1 MAQNFVN
8 YNNDR
13 NNYWRNDG
21 PNLYTP
27 MKGTSAVGPS
37 VIRPSANVKNQLG
50 INNGNSSGSGSSSP
64 SSGSGGG
71 YSSYAY
77 SGGWVNPYELDLS
90 AFQRAKDAMI
100 SSANESKGILKGQY
114 DRLLAELAKKTE
126 QGNEQFGQGRATIS
140 ENAYD
145 RSRANLNSLASRGL
159 AGSGLQQLGE
169 VQERMETGQ
178 QMNDLASQYYAY
190 LEDLDS
196 QRTEGEA
203 RYNDGLQ
210 NIENALQQQLA
221 QIGLQE
227 FQAQN
232 EYNQYMTELALENA
246 MRSGYSAIQNVGQAS
261 ANEMADA
268 INAADTLS
276 WQYQN
281 GLITEDQ
288 YKAGLTNIMGNASLT
303 GNDLNSWSKYV
314 QALKQNQVQ
323 PEVQTQQQQEE
334 KYKLPE
340 WLDFSKWSSL
350 GGPTVKFV
358 R

>member
-1 MAQNFVN
+1 
-8 YNNDR
+8 
-13 NNYWRNDG
+13 
-21 PNLYTP
+21 
-27 MKGTSAVGPS
+27 
-37 VIRPSANVKNQLG
+37 
-50 INNGNSSGSGSSSP
+50 
-64 SSGSGGG
+64 
-71 YSSYAY
+71 
-77 SGGWVNPYELDLS
+77 
-90 AFQRAKDAMI
+90 MI

-203 RYNDGLQ
+203 KYNEGLQ
-210 NIENALQQQLA
+210 SIENALQQQLA

-232 EYNQYMTELALENA
+232 EYKKIPKLFESLGIFCQ
-246 MRSGYSAIQNVGQAS
+246 
-261 ANEMADA
+261 
-268 INAADTLS
+268 AADYLFK
-276 WQYQN
+276 YL
-281 GLITEDQ
+281 LI
-288 YKAGLTNIMGNASLT
+288 LTASSAKPTIMNT
-303 GNDLNSWSKYV
+303 I
-314 QALKQNQVQ
+314 AL
-323 PEVQTQQQQEE
+323 
-334 KYKLPE
+334 
-340 WLDFSKWSSL
+340 
-350 GGPTVKFV
+350 PTA
-358 R
+358 